1 MSANSNNIHNHSSG
15 IVGDLIEASFYL
27 MLMWVV
33 EVIDQSL
40 FIPLDYF
47 GVHPRSQ
54 GLMAVIGIVAHA
66 FLHGDMQHLVGNT
79 IGYIPSAILV
89 ITACPGR
96 FRWIFWG
103 IALIAGAGIWLIGTP
118 GSVHVGASGLVFGL
132 IGFALSCAIWMPT
145 FFYGAITGLTIALF
159 IGILPGMLPIVERG
173 VSWEGHAMGFLGGV
187 IMSFIFLKSLAGR
200 KPTPPTFRFIAN
212 KKI

>member
-1 MSANSNNIHNHSSG
+1 
-15 IVGDLIEASFYL
+15 
-27 MLMWVV
+27 
-33 EVIDQSL
+33 
-40 FIPLDYF
+40 
-47 GVHPRSQ
+47 
-54 GLMAVIGIVAHA
+54 
-66 FLHGDMQHLVGNT
+66 MQHLVGNT